1 MLSMLCVREVFDID
15 YCFNKI
21 KLLLGIRMDECVS
34 YPPSP
39 LHSTASGKGELT
51 VCQTS

>member
-1 MLSMLCVREVFDID
+1 MLSMLFVREVFDTD
-15 YCFNKI
+15 YCFNKV
-21 KLLLGIRMDECVS
+21 KLLLGIRMEECVS
-34 YPPSP
+34 YP